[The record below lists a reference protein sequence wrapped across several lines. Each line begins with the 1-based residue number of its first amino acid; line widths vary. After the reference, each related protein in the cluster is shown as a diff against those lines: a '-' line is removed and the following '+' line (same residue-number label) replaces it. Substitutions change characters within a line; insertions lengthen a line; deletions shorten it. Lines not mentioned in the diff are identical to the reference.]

1 MIIITFFV
9 LYCNP
14 FSCIKYNFF
23 AFYRFFFVQ
32 ISHLGL
38 LSYFICRHFLHK
50 MPYPFVGSL
59 TSTWVTAPISFP
71 SQGSGFRTVLHDSA
85 GQLQQILILHMKT
98 DSLFFIS
105 RCIIKII
112 NYDAI

>member
-14 FSCIKYNFF
+14 FSCIKYNFI

-50 MPYPFVGSL
+50 N
-59 TSTWVTAPISFP
+59 AISFRWIVNKHMGHGTNNFP
-71 SQGSGFRTVLHDSA
+71 SCRIGLPESPCTIPPVSF
-85 GQLQQILILHMKT
+85 
-98 DSLFFIS
+98 S
-105 RCIIKII
+105 RFSSST
-112 NYDAI
+112 

>member
-1 MIIITFFV
+1 MLIITFFV

-14 FSCIKYNFF
+14 FSCIKYNFI

-50 MPYPFVGSL
+50 N
-59 TSTWVTAPISFP
+59 AISFRWIVNKHMGHGTDQF
-71 SQGSGFRTVLHDSA
+71 SILQDRASGQSLHDSA
-85 GQLQQILILHMKT
+85 GQLQQVLILHMKT
-98 DSLFFIS
+98 DSLILS
-105 RCIIKII
+105 PGV
-112 NYDAI
+112 

>member
-9 LYCNP
+9 FYCNP

-23 AFYRFFFVQ
+23 AFDCFFFVQ

-50 MPYPFVGSL
+50 YPIPFC
-59 TSTWVTAPISFP
+59 
-71 SQGSGFRTVLHDSA
+71 R
-85 GQLQQILILHMKT
+85 
-98 DSLFFIS
+98 
-105 RCIIKII
+105 II
-112 NYDAI
+112 D